1 MVKKFLLSLIAVC
14 LMIGPVHAA
23 TVTATFG
30 DMNSSSE
37 SRIKADTDGTVTYAA
52 DTSIVY
58 PYKTYNNGSL
68 STTGPV
74 SLAITDS
81 GRTITDFGGKS
92 AGSSVAGWGLK
103 YVLPACSS
111 STLGATYSFATATK
125 STITVDTASTSDT
138 IGYSISGT
146 ALDAGDSIKS
156 TGQAGD
162 AVTVV
167 CAASGVWSI
176 TNMKA
181 TWTDNSTN

>member
-1 MVKKFLLSLIAVC
+1 MARKFFLSLIAV
-14 LMIGPVHAA
+14 LLLAAPVHAA

-37 SRIKADTDGTVTYAA
+37 SRIKADTDGTVTYAS

-58 PYKTYNNGSL
+58 PYKNYNNGSL
-68 STTGPV
+68 STASPV
-74 SLAITDS
+74 TLSITDS
-81 GRTITDFGGKS
+81 GRTITDFGGKT

-103 YVLPACSS
+103 YVLPACTS
-111 STLGATYSFATATK
+111 STLGATYTVSTATK
-125 STITVDTASTSDT
+125 TTVTVDTASTSDT
-138 IGYSISGT
+138 IAYSISGT

-162 AVTVV
+162 SVSLV
-167 CAASGVWSI
+167 CGASGVWSI
-176 TNMKA
+176 TQMKA